1 VTEKPPPSEAR
12 FVPHE
17 GQEAGRRTHSRYR
30 VELGVSLGSA
40 HNFYQGLA
48 ENLSEGGV
56 FIATHTP
63 RPVGELLEFTI
74 TLPDESG
81 AITGTG
87 QVRWVREYHEDS
99 DAAPGMGLR
108 FVAISESDLRRI
120 QQFLDH
126 REPLFF
132 DED

>member
-1 VTEKPPPSEAR
+1 
-12 FVPHE
+12 
-17 GQEAGRRTHSRYR
+17 

-48 ENLSEGGV
+48 ENLSVGGV

-63 RPVGELLEFTI
+63 RPVGELLEFTV
-74 TLPDESG
+74 TLPDGGEPI
-81 AITGTG
+81 AGTG

-108 FVAISESDLRRI
+108 FVSIPEAALKRI